1 MQLSKDIQA
10 VPWEF
15 DGAEVDQ
22 LKEVFSSPLVQAY
35 LQSLKYLALSN
46 KLVPPESSTM
56 EDVKAANDY
65 MAGQEF
71 TLDALLATPLYIPKL
86 DMTKESNNV

>member
-1 MQLSKDIQA
+1 MQLSKEIHA

-15 DGAEVDQ
+15 DKEEVEQ
-22 LKEVFSSPLVQAY
+22 LQVVFSSPLVQAY

-46 KLVPPESSTM
+46 SLVPPDASSH

-71 TLDALLATPLYIPKL
+71 TLDALLATPLYVPQL
-86 DMTKESNNV
+86 TTQESNNV